1 MFGLIPKNLFVQD
14 IGIDLGTANTLVY
27 VRGKGILINEP
38 SVVALNKKTNQ
49 ILAIGNEA
57 RKMVGRTPAHIVAS
71 RPLTKGVISD
81 FEITEQM
88 LAHFFSSVREHARF
102 PFSRPRVVIGIP
114 SGVTEVE
121 KRAVEDACKNAG
133 AKEVY
138 LIEEPMAAA
147 IGARLPVQEASG
159 SMIVDIGGG
168 TTEIAVISLGG
179 IVAFRSLRI
188 AGDRLNDDIINF
200 AHEEMKMVLGE
211 RTAEEIK
218 IATGSAKEVDDPII
232 SPMRGRDVLTGL
244 PKEIMVSDTHI
255 RRAISHSVYTIIEA
269 IKATIEETPPELV
282 ADIMNRGITLA
293 GGGSLLRNL
302 DKLIAQETL
311 MPVQVTEDPLTAVVR
326 GTGIV
331 LENIDELH
339 EILVS
344 ADNAAIP
351 L

>member
-1 MFGLIPKNLFVQD
+1 MVSQPTTVVQ
-14 IGIDLGTANTLVY
+14 GETE
-27 VRGKGILINEP
+27 KE
-38 SVVALNKKTNQ
+38 
-49 ILAIGNEA
+49 
-57 RKMVGRTPAHIVAS
+57 S
-71 RPLTKGVISD
+71 RLTVNG
-81 FEITEQM
+81 Q
-88 LAHFFSSVREHARF
+88 
-102 PFSRPRVVIGIP
+102 
-114 SGVTEVE
+114 
-121 KRAVEDACKNAG
+121 
-133 AKEVY
+133 
-138 LIEEPMAAA
+138 
-147 IGARLPVQEASG
+147 
-159 SMIVDIGGG
+159 
-168 TTEIAVISLGG
+168 
-179 IVAFRSLRI
+179 
-188 AGDRLNDDIINF
+188 
-200 AHEEMKMVLGE
+200 
-211 RTAEEIK
+211 
-218 IATGSAKEVDDPII
+218 
-232 SPMRGRDVLTGL
+232 
-244 PKEIMVSDTHI
+244 EIMVSETHI